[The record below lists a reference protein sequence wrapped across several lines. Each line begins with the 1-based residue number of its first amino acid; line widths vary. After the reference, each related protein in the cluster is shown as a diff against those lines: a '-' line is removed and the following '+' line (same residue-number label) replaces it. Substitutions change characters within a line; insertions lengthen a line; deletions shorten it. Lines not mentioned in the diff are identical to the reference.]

1 MRKRL
6 NAIYIIILAGLVM
19 IIYACACST
28 SSKTQTRNMSTRQTM
43 LKAFYPVL
51 TKVTRFF
58 GVNNRKIISTT
69 AEQPHTSIYEI
80 PIVLN
85 SGDTITLSQ
94 WRGKKI
100 LIVNT
105 ASDCGYT
112 GQYEELQSLYD
123 QQKGKIMIIGFPA
136 NDFKKQEKATD
147 QDIAAFCKKNYGVS
161 FPIAMKASVIKG
173 NDQHPLYKWL
183 STADQNGWNTEAPA
197 WNFSKYIIDEQGK
210 LSSYFDP
217 GVSPVGDDILNELT
231 KSL

>member
-1 MRKRL
+1 MRKRIATL
-6 NAIYIIILAGLVM
+6 SVILLGIVFIIMYG
-19 IIYACACST
+19 CGCST
-28 SSKTQTRNMSTRQTM
+28 SSKTQTRNMSSRQTM

-69 AEQPHTSIYEI
+69 VEQPHTSIYEI
-80 PIVLN
+80 PIILN
-85 SGDTITLSQ
+85 SGDTITLKQ
-94 WRGKKI
+94 WKGKKI

-123 QQKGKIMIIGFPA
+123 QQKGEIMIIGFPA
-136 NDFKKQEKATD
+136 NDFKKQEKGSD

-161 FPIAMKASVIKG
+161 FPIAMKSSVIKG
-173 NDQHPLYKWL
+173 NEQHPLYKWL
-183 STADQNGWNTEAPA
+183 SSPDQNGWNKEAPA
-197 WNFSKYIIDEQGK
+197 WNFSKYIIDEEGR
-210 LSSYFDP
+210 LTGYFDP
-217 GVSPVGDDILNELT
+217 GVSPIGSDIVNALT